1 MNIVHSKLFRNFVP
15 KFIRKKILAR
25 VLRAAVLNYYAGLS
39 EPLSEEIEKVLDY
52 LRKKPITWFPY
63 DFQDQYIKDSI
74 KVYDD
79 KEKGLG
85 YVLLDGKRLYFK
97 RGWSKNRIRKVF
109 NELRKEQDP
118 QCPHCYVNETFK
130 VENDDVL
137 VDIGAA
143 EGNFALSNV
152 EKASRIILFESN
164 KGWIEA
170 LNATFGPWKNKVTI
184 VNKFVDDVSGA
195 ESTTLDDFI
204 PAEENV
210 SFLKIDVEGAES
222 QVLDGCKRILQQQ
235 KPLKLAVCTY
245 HKQEDEKEINEFL
258 TQKGFETSH
267 TDGYI
272 LFYTDN
278 KIKAPFLRRGLI
290 RAIKTGS

>member
-1 MNIVHSKLFRNFVP
+1 MNIVQSKLFRIFVP

-25 VLRAAVLNYYAGLS
+25 VLRTAVLNYYAGLS
-39 EPLSEEIEKVLDY
+39 EPLSEDIEKVLDY
-52 LRKKPITWFPY
+52 LRKKTIAIFPY

-74 KVYDD
+74 EVFDD
-79 KEKGLG
+79 KGKGLR

-97 RGWSKNRIRKVF
+97 RGWSKNKIRKVF
-109 NELRKEQDP
+109 NELMKEQDP
-118 QCPHCYVNETFK
+118 QCPHCYVNEAFK

-222 QVLDGCKRILQQQ
+222 RVLDGCKRILKQQ

-245 HKQEDEKEINEFL
+245 HKPGDEKEIKEFL

-267 TDGYI
+267 TDGYM
-272 LFYTDN
+272 LFYTDK
-278 KIKAPFLRRGLI
+278 KIKAPYLRRGLI
-290 RAIKTGS
+290 RAIKK